1 MQTKKT
7 LVLVLVLALSGCT
20 RESDAPPGP
29 AAQAQAPTP
38 APPAP
43 SGPTDGPSGPT
54 DTPAPAGRGVALDAI
69 APSALSRRSIDVN
82 PFTSE
87 ARLVFATE
95 SAPFSVH
102 LAVRVHANADATR
115 EHVSTARRSV
125 TAPLVPAGELGEGFV
140 AKDAEGRIGYAL
152 LARHEVTCV
161 ARVTGTLDDQAASAL
176 RSVVDSWRAAV
187 DLAASAPSP
196 APAIASI
203 SPATAPR
210 AGGSGTLLQVALDPA
225 APVTYTAYDA
235 TGGASVVATRQGPV
249 LHAGKPGV
257 FKVKVAVAT
266 SWLLATSA
274 ETVVEVGP

>member
-1 MQTKKT
+1 MKTKKT
-7 LVLVLVLALSGCT
+7 LGLVLVLALSGCT

-38 APPAP
+38 AP
-43 SGPTDGPSGPT
+43 SGPTDAPSGPT

-69 APSALSRRSIDVN
+69 APSSLSRRSIDVN

-95 SAPFSVH
+95 TAPFAVH

-115 EHVSTARRSV
+115 EHLSAARRSV
-125 TAPLVPAGELGEGFV
+125 AAPLVPAGELGDGFV
-140 AKDAEGRIGYAL
+140 AKDARGRIGYAL
-152 LARHEVTCV
+152 LSRNEVTCV
-161 ARVTGTLDDQAASAL
+161 ARVVGTLDEQAAAAL
-176 RSVVDSWRAAV
+176 CSVVASWGAAV

-203 SPATAPR
+203 SPATAPH

-266 SWLLATSA
+266 SWLLAASA